1 MYCVRTCIHTI
12 IHIFIYVTAY
22 AGMTDDDMAT
32 AHHQQSQSDRDIT
45 TSPRETETQR
55 SPSSA
60 TTPPEGST
68 TTTPAKET
76 RRHQSSD
83 SRDSGF
89 VESTEETS
97 PGGDRTNRHTNCK
110 DNRST
115 TETRTLPSSPE
126 ETTQVDATKPAS
138 TSETTNLRQRAPVL
152 KPSTLNIR
160 VPNCEPRSDFMIRS
174 PSSPTLSTS
183 HSRGDCFKDAASP
196 RSLSPPGSFNFTP
209 TYAKIR
215 HFAQSPVTQFRQM
228 PIAVDPFMSPILASD
243 ELLRGLCPVTMVVS
257 LCCILEF

>member
-1 MYCVRTCIHTI
+1 
-12 IHIFIYVTAY
+12 
-22 AGMTDDDMAT
+22 MAR
-32 AHHQQSQSDRDIT
+32 ASHPPSQSDRDIT
-45 TSPRETETQR
+45 TPPRGIVTQH
-55 SPSSA
+55 SSSSA
-60 TTPPEGST
+60 TTPPEGS

-97 PGGDRTNRHTNCK
+97 PSDRTNRHTNCK

-115 TETRTLPSSPE
+115 TETQTLPSSPE
-126 ETTQVDATKPAS
+126 ETTNVDATKPAS
-138 TSETTNLRQRAPVL
+138 TTSTTNLRQRVPAL

-160 VPNCEPRSDFMIRS
+160 VPNREPRSDFMIRS

-183 HSRGDCFKDAASP
+183 HSRGDCFKDVASP

-228 PIAVDPFMSPILASD
+228 PIAMDPFMSPILASD

-257 LCCILEF
+257 LRYILEF